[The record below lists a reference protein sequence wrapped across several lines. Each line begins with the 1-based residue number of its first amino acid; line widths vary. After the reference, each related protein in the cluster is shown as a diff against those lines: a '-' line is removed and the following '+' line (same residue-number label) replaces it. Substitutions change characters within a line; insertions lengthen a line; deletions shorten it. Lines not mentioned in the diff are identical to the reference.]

1 MPTNSLK
8 SSWVQSRTFRR
19 AVAFV
24 MAFGITALAA
34 LWFRNAGGVLLGVIT
49 AMMFS
54 FADEQGPLIRR
65 FTALGR
71 AAAGIALGGA
81 VGYLLAGY
89 GPVFW
94 VLFVAGAFIAAWLN
108 RAGKSAH
115 IGARLG
121 VIALTISAG
130 THAMSSHEVWF
141 VVIAL
146 IAVALVRLA
155 DHAIFGP
162 LPQSSS
168 PPPQATSE
176 GNGFWLRFAIAYAAA
191 ATFGLWLGLK
201 LDPHHAIWVVV
212 TTLVVMQPDDRRNY
226 RRIFEGVIGTLLGV
240 AVAFML
246 TTFVHAEPLT
256 FLALIATAAALP
268 HHLPARFWLHMAGIA
283 LMVMLA
289 YDLASQVSGVA
300 MDIHRGLFGERVIDV
315 LVGCLMALVG
325 TELGFHWGAKAK
337 PAAD

>member
-1 MPTNSLK
+1 MLTNPLK
-8 SSWVQSRTFRR
+8 STWVQSRTFRR

-24 MAFGITALAA
+24 MAIGITALAA

-54 FADEQGPLIRR
+54 FADEQGPLINR

-81 VGYLLAGY
+81 MGHLFEG

-108 RAGKSAH
+108 RAGRSAH

-130 THAMSSHEVWF
+130 THAMSSHEAWF
-141 VVIAL
+141 VVVAL
-146 IAVALVRLA
+146 IAVALVRLT
-155 DHAIFGP
+155 DHAIFGL
-162 LPQSSS
+162 LPQTSLAS
-168 PPPQATSE
+168 PQTTSE

-212 TTLVVMQPDDRRNY
+212 TTLVVMQPDDRHNY

-240 AVAFML
+240 AVAFIL

-256 FLALIATAAALP
+256 FLTLIATAAALP
-268 HHLPARFWLHMAGIA
+268 HQLPARFWLHMAGIA

-337 PAAD
+337 RATD